1 MYLYQC
7 VITINPTV
15 VKFTGGKK
23 FFAAM
28 PVADRPLVLPQIG
41 LSVVIT
47 DMKLLI
53 KLANVMSLRVVD

>member
-1 MYLYQC
+1 
-7 VITINPTV
+7 
-15 VKFTGGKK
+15 
-23 FFAAM
+23 M

-53 KLANVMSLRVVD
+53 KLANVMSLRVVDVMGRISSLGNDC